1 MIKARRGI
9 RGLAFEGWTALA
21 LIVAPFVL
29 PKIGFVP
36 DTMNRVLVFGLFGVG
51 FDLLFGFAGLLSFGQ
66 SAFFGTGG
74 FVAAYL
80 MTRMGLTSV
89 MLGLAVGVVAAAVA
103 GLLVGMIALRRT
115 GIYFAMITV
124 AIAEP

>member
-1 MIKARRGI
+1 MNQRPRGP
-9 RGLAFEGWTALA
+9 RALLPEASIA
-21 LIVAPFVL
+21 LVLLVAPFVL

-115 GIYFAMITV
+115 GI
-124 AIAEP
+124 